1 VPSVVAEASV
11 MDQHRVGARV
21 AMPPNGNS

>member
-1 VPSVVAEASV
+1 VPSVVAEAV
-11 MDQHRVGARV
+11 MDRHRVGARV